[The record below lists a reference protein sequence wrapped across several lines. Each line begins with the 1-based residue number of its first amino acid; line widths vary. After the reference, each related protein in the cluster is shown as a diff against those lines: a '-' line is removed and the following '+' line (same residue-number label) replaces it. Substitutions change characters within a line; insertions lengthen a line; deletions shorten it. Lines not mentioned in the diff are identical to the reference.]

1 MTAPGGSMTVS
12 RRTARTTATQSVTV
26 RVLGLTREDLQL
38 LQACIRFQARQQ
50 HDRDIRG
57 RLLRL
62 SNKLAALKGTA

>member
-1 MTAPGGSMTVS
+1 MTLS
-12 RRTARTTATQSVTV
+12 RRTVRTTATQSVTV

-38 LQACIRFQARQQ
+38 LHACIRFQARQQ

-62 SNKLAALKGTA
+62 SKKLAALRATA